1 MNFTREPIIETIIT
15 PKEGHKLVIRNTKA
29 SGSEEYIVDA
39 IEVVSFGKTHF
50 FRSTERPKPFL
61 VPVSDYEV
69 VEAKETRV
77 VLKNATFERQ
87 IKIGGGKSSKE
98 KQEAEPAEV
107 EERLDKKR
115 ERRRHRRRRT
125 PGETGEEAP
134 KAEEVAKEA
143 KPAEGGGADD
153 ETLVSS
159 SVINKLIPPPTTL
172 ISQTLSQEKTEDA
185 PPVEGDVL
193 PEPQVKPEAEEKPK
207 RGRRKKKV
215 AEEKPPED
223 VSPPE
228 DTLAKEEK
236 PPAEESGDMNRVAA
250 EPVEAATS
258 TSFSSIEK
266 KEKSSFFGKI
276 W

>member
-87 IKIGGGKSSKE
+87 IKIGGGKSPKE
-98 KQEAEPAEV
+98 KAEPEAAEV

-125 PGETGEEAP
+125 PGEEAP

-143 KPAEGGGADD
+143 KSAEGGGGDD

-159 SVINKLIPPPTTL
+159 SVVSRLIPPPTTL
-172 ISQTLSQEKTEDA
+172 ISQTLSQEKAADTA
-185 PPVEGDVL
+185 PIEGDVL
-193 PEPQVKPEAEEKPK
+193 PEPKVTPKAEEKPK
-207 RGRRKKKV
+207 RGRRKKV
-215 AEEKPPED
+215 AEEKPPEETP
-223 VSPPE
+223 PPE
-228 DTLAKEEK
+228 KET
-236 PPAEESGDMNRVAA
+236 PAEESGDMKRVAA
-250 EPVEAATS
+250 EPVETVTS

-266 KEKSSFFGKI
+266 EEKSSFFGKI